1 MHNSLV
7 TCLFSILITF
17 LCGCASTRYELVKVQ
32 VVTDIDTSLAPS
44 ITKSPNLAEQ
54 LRGYK
59 KVVVSHPSMYLGE
72 SASEHGGI
80 QGSAVLL
87 QDPSSAIYVT
97 EIEKQFLEKGFTVLS
112 RQKIQELLWE
122 NQVTSAEQAATL
134 LGADAIVQINSLE
147 YNPSLPIGQRTKV
160 DLSFFNS
167 DAQGTPLTPMNHSA
181 YMKDRRKNQVLD
193 LLRALLAPHI
203 QMALLDAKVIDAKTG
218 EIVFFYRSQTYS
230 LPPDFTSKL
239 TKDYLFA
246 YSSAFLTGYRETLL
260 DPKTGLS
267 QSAQISPGESD
278 TVSFHTANDRTVE
291 MDAKLRADTIAN
303 VCRDFIDRLLSEKKV
318 PKRP

>member
-1 MHNSLV
+1 MKSRFLNVLG
-7 TCLFSILITF
+7 TLCLAG

-44 ITKSPNLAEQ
+44 VTKSPNLATQ
-54 LRGYK
+54 LSGYK
-59 KVVVSHPSMYLGE
+59 KVVVSHPSMYVGE

-87 QDPSSAIYVT
+87 QDQSSAIYVT

-112 RQKIQELLWE
+112 RQKMQELMWE
-122 NQVTSAEQAATL
+122 KQVTSAEQAATL

-147 YNPSLPIGQRTKV
+147 YNPSLPLGQRTKV
-160 DLSFFNS
+160 ELSFYNS
-167 DAQGTPLTPMNHSA
+167 DPQGSPLSPLKHSA
-181 YMKDRRKNQVLD
+181 YMKDRRKTQIMD
-193 LLRALLAPHI
+193 LLSGLIAPHI

-218 EIVFFYRSQTYS
+218 EIVFFYRNQTYS
-230 LPPDFTSKL
+230 LPPDFTTKL

-246 YSSAFLTGYRETLL
+246 YSSAFLTGYSETLI

-267 QSAQISPGESD
+267 QSTLSSPGESD
-278 TVSFHTANDRTVE
+278 SVSFHTANDRTVE

-303 VCRDFIDRLLSEKKV
+303 VCRDFIDRLLSEKKP
-318 PKRP
+318 PKTP

>member
-1 MHNSLV
+1 MKKRIAPY
-7 TCLFSILITF
+7 LFLTILSV
-17 LCGCASTRYELVKVQ
+17 LCGCASTRYELVKAQ

-44 ITKSPNLAEQ
+44 VTKSPNLATQ
-54 LRGYK
+54 LSGYK
-59 KVVVSHPSMYLGE
+59 KIVVSHPSMFLGE

-87 QDPSSAIYVT
+87 KDESAIWVT

-122 NQVTSAEQAATL
+122 KQVTSAEQAATL

-147 YNPSLPIGQRTKV
+147 YNPSLPLGQRTKV
-160 DLSFFNS
+160 NLSFFNS
-167 DAQGTPLTPMNHSA
+167 DAQGTPLTPLKHSA
-181 YMKDRRKNQVLD
+181 YMADRRKGQIMD
-193 LLRALLAPHI
+193 LLHGLIAPHI

-230 LPPDFTSKL
+230 LPPDYTTKL
-239 TKDYLFA
+239 TQDFLFA
-246 YSSAFLTGYRETLL
+246 YSSDALAGYNETLI
-260 DPKTGLS
+260 DPKTGLR
-267 QSAQISPGESD
+267 QSTQSSPGESD
-278 TVSFHTANDRTVE
+278 SVSFHTANDRTVE

-303 VCRDFIDRLLSEKKV
+303 VCRDFIDRLLSEKKP
-318 PKRP
+318 PKTP